1 MVAVKKVKA
10 LVLILLMKQKKS
22 VSELLNYQ
30 LGNAGWE
37 RTVPLAYPTEI
48 PVPAK
53 TNGSNQITVLLCSR
67 LHWKPW
73 VQIHVLL
80 ISSLSSAD
88 ISLGNITFVYA
99 SHLAGDG

>member
-1 MVAVKKVKA
+1 LVAVKKAKA
-10 LVLILLMKQKKS
+10 LVLILLMKQKI
-22 VSELLNYQ
+22 SELLNYQ

-67 LHWKPW
+67 LNWKPW
-73 VQIHVLL
+73 AQIHVLL